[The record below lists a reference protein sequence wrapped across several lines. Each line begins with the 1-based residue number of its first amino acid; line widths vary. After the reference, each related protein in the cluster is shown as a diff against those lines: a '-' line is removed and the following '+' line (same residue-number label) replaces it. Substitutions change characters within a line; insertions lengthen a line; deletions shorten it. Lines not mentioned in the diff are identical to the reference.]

1 MENPERSPSAN
12 WAPRFFTIWI
22 GQAFSLFGSAIV
34 QFALVWWLTQ
44 KTGSAIILT
53 TATLAGML
61 PQIFLGPFAGA
72 LVDRWN
78 RRLIMIAA
86 DGGIALFTLLLIWLF
101 ATDRVEVWHIYVI
114 MAVRSLGGAFHFPA
128 MGASTPLMVPEEQL
142 TRVNGFNQTLQ
153 GLINMIAPP
162 IGALLIAAM
171 PTQSVLWIDIVTAV
185 LAILPLLYFTVP
197 QPKRVMVEG
206 QATASGLL
214 GDVVEGLRYV
224 RKWPGLVTII
234 GMALFINFM
243 LTPTGSLAP
252 LLITKHFAKG
262 ALEFGFFDSAWGLGA
277 IAGGLLLGIWG
288 GFKKKVLTSMLGII
302 GIGIGIGMVG
312 LAPASLFGLALAGI
326 AITGVM
332 NPMANGPLF
341 AILQSVVRPDMQGRV
356 MALINSGATAMTP
369 LGLILAGPVSEA
381 VGIRTWFWVAGIL
394 TLLTGVAGFFIPA
407 VMNVEN
413 NHDEAAAPAV
423 GMPSPA
429 AE

>member
-1 MENPERSPSAN
+1 
-12 WAPRFFTIWI
+12 
-22 GQAFSLFGSAIV
+22 
-34 QFALVWWLTQ
+34 
-44 KTGSAIILT
+44 
-53 TATLAGML
+53 ML

-197 QPKRVMVEG
+197 QPKRVLVEG